1 MAQFS
6 NYLDALVRELTRL
19 PGMGTKSASRIA
31 FHLITMDDADVKRLA
46 STIVD
51 LKERIKTCEICGGI
65 SDTQRCS
72 ICEDPAREKG
82 ILCVVQSQKDAL
94 TIEKTGVFKG
104 RYYVL
109 GGVISPLD
117 GIGPEELKLPRLVDR
132 CRESGVKDVL
142 VAVNPTIEGDATTL
156 YIAKMLK
163 PLDIR
168 VKRIARGIPLG
179 ADIEYADSATIA
191 RSISDSV
198 DV

>member
-65 SDTQRCS
+65 SDTQCCS
-72 ICEDPAREKG
+72 ICEDPARDKG

>member
-51 LKERIKTCEICGGI
+51 LKERIKTCELCGGI
-65 SDTQRCS
+65 SDDQRCS
-72 ICEDPAREKG
+72 ICEDPARDKG

>member
-31 FHLITMDDADVKRLA
+31 FHLITMDESDVRRLA
-46 STIVD
+46 ASIVE
-51 LKERIKTCEICGGI
+51 LKEKIKTCEICGGI
-65 SDTQRCS
+65 SDASRCS
-72 ICEDPAREKG
+72 ICEDPARDKRT
-82 ILCVVQSQKDAL
+82 LCVVQSQKDAL
-94 TIEKTGVFKG
+94 TIEKTAAFRGK
-104 RYYVL
+104 YHVL

-117 GIGPEELKLPRLVDR
+117 GIGPDEINIPRLVER
-132 CRESGVKDVL
+132 CRENGVTDVL

-156 YIAKMLK
+156 YIAKILK
-163 PLDIR
+163 PLGVR
-168 VKRIARGIPLG
+168 AKRIARGIPLG
-179 ADIEYADSATIA
+179 ADIEFADSATIA